1 MDYIWALDI
10 SLSNT
15 GVCIFDLN
23 GVPVKLFSIS
33 TDAKFE
39 HKERLKTIADVLL
52 ENRKIYPTKT
62 VVLESGFFRFIKSTQ
77 AIYKVIGLVTYLFN
91 DCEQILYPPSSVKKV
106 VSGNGETNKEGIR
119 EIVSK
124 KFPELFFDNNDESD
138 AAGIGMCYFIEKN
151 KEGYI

>member
-1 MDYIWALDI
+1 MNYVWALDI

-23 GVPVKLFSIS
+23 GIPVKLFSIS
-33 TDAKFE
+33 TDARCE
-39 HKERLKTIADVLL
+39 HKERLKTIADSLL
-52 ENRKIYPTKT
+52 ENRKIYPTET

-91 DCEQILYPPSSVKKV
+91 DCEQILYPPSSVKKI

-119 EIVSK
+119 KIVSK
-124 KFPELFFDNNDESD
+124 KFPELSFDDNDQSD
-138 AAGIGMCYFIEKN
+138 AVGIGMCYFSMKD
-151 KEGYI
+151 KEGK